1 MKKTNK
7 TERINILITPEEK
20 EIMQKYCNEKDIT
33 LSQLVRWAVK
43 VYMKENN

>member
-20 EIMQKYCNEKDIT
+20 ETMQKYCNERDIT
-33 LSQLVRWAVK
+33 LSQLIRWAVK